1 MDTHAS
7 LNIGRRTFLRGLGTV
22 MALPFLESLT
32 PTRLLG
38 AASGAARPRR
48 MAFVYVPN
56 GADMANWTPS
66 ALGTDFALPST
77 LEPLATHRQDLLV
90 MSGLALDKGRAN
102 GDGAG
107 DHARASSS
115 FLTASQPRKTAGAD
129 IRVGVSVDQVAAQRV
144 GDLTALRSLELGCDR
159 GQISGNCDSGYSCAY
174 SFNVSWRT
182 PTAPMPPETNPR
194 LAFERLFGGGDA
206 KLSTEA
212 RARRAAQR
220 KSVLDFVSEDA
231 RQLSGKLGASD
242 RRKLDEYLT
251 SVRDLERRIER
262 AEHDSVG
269 LPKDKFLEEVSGD
282 RRSHIRL
289 MYDLLVLAF
298 QTDTTRISTFVV
310 AHDGSNL
317 AYPQIEVR
325 DGHHDL
331 SHHQNDPEKK
341 AKIAKINR
349 FHIEQFAYFLE
360 RLKAT
365 KDGEGNLLDNSMI
378 LYGSGLADGNQHAHH
393 DLPILLAG
401 RGGGTLS
408 PGRHVRYAK
417 DTPLANLYLDLLNRM
432 GVHQERFGD
441 STGHLAQL
449 TV

>member
-1 MDTHAS
+1 MNQPS
-7 LNIGRRTFLRGLGTV
+7 QLRFGRRTFLRGLGTV
-22 MALPFLESLT
+22 MALPFLESLV
-32 PTRLLG
+32 PARLL
-38 AASGAARPRR
+38 AAEGAARPRR
-48 MAFVYVPN
+48 LAFVYVPN
-56 GADMANWTPS
+56 GADMANWTPKE
-66 ALGTDFALPST
+66 LGSSFDLPQT
-77 LEPLATHRQDLLV
+77 LQPLAEHRRDLLV
-90 MSGLALDKGRAN
+90 LSGLALDKGRAN

-129 IRVGVSVDQVAAQRV
+129 IRVGVSVDQVAAQKI

-174 SFNVSWRT
+174 SFNISWRT

-194 LAFERLFGGGDA
+194 QAFERLFGGADSR
-206 KLSTEA
+206 LSAEA

-220 KSVLDFVSEDA
+220 KSILDFVSEDA
-231 RQLSGKLGASD
+231 RQLERQLGTSD
-242 RRKLDEYLT
+242 RRKLDEYLS
-251 SVRDLERRIER
+251 SVRDLERRLER
-262 AEHDSVG
+262 TEQDSVG
-269 LPKDKFLEEVSGD
+269 LPKDKFLEEVTGD
-282 RRSHIRL
+282 RQAHIRL

-317 AYPQIEVR
+317 AYPQIGVR

-331 SHHQNDPEKK
+331 SHHQNDPDKK
-341 AKIAKINR
+341 SKIAQINR
-349 FHIEQFAYFLE
+349 FHVEQFAYFLQ
-360 RLKAT
+360 RLKET
-365 KDGEGNLLDNSMI
+365 PDGTGNLLDHSLIM
-378 LYGSGLADGNQHAHH
+378 YGSGLADGNQHAHH

-401 RGGGTLS
+401 HGGGTLN

-417 DTPLANLYLDLLNRM
+417 DTPLANLYLDLMDRM

-441 STGHLAQL
+441 STGRLAQL
-449 TV
+449 TT

>member
-1 MDTHAS
+1 MSNHFR
-7 LNIGRRTFLRGLGTV
+7 IRRRTFLRGLGTAV
-22 MALPFLESLT
+22 ALPWLESLT
-32 PTRLLG
+32 PARAFAGTGG
-38 AASGAARPRR
+38 APGAPKR

-56 GADMANWTPS
+56 GADMVNWTPTEAGS
-66 ALGTDFALPST
+66 DFTLPST
-77 LEPLATHRQDLLV
+77 LEPLGDLRKELLV
-90 MSGLALDKGRAN
+90 LSGLALDKGRAN

-107 DHARASSS
+107 DHARAASS
-115 FLTASQPRKTAGAD
+115 FLTAAQPRKTAGAD
-129 IRVGVSVDQVAAQRV
+129 IRVGVSVDQVAAQKV
-144 GDLTALRSLELGCDR
+144 GDLTSLRSLELGCDR
-159 GQISGNCDSGYSCAY
+159 SQISGNCDSGYSCAY

-194 LAFERLFGGGDA
+194 LAFERLFASEDA
-206 KLSTEA
+206 QLTAEA
-212 RARRAAQR
+212 RARRNAQR
-220 KSVLDFVSEDA
+220 KSVLDFVMEDA
-231 RQLSGKLGASD
+231 RQLSPKLGHSD
-242 RRKLDEYLT
+242 QRKLDEYLS

-262 AEHDSVG
+262 TEKESAN
-269 LPKDKFLEEVSGD
+269 LPRGQFLEDVSGN
-282 RRSHIRL
+282 RQGHIRM
-289 MYDLLVLAF
+289 MYDLLALAF

-317 AYPQIEVR
+317 PYPFIGVS

-349 FHIEQFAYFLE
+349 FHLEQFAYFLR
-360 RLKAT
+360 RLKET
-365 KDGEGNLLDNSMI
+365 REGEGSLLDSCMI
-378 LYGSGLADGNQHAHH
+378 MYGSGLADGNQHAHH

-417 DTPLANLYLDLLNRM
+417 ETPLANLYLDLMDRM

-441 STGHLAQL
+441 STGRLTQL
-449 TV
+449 TT

>member
-1 MDTHAS
+1 MNTHAS

-22 MALPFLESLT
+22 MALPFLESLA

-38 AASGAARPRR
+38 AAGQAARPRR

-56 GADMANWTPS
+56 GADMANWTPE

-77 LEPLATHRQDLLV
+77 LQPLAAHRKDLLV

-129 IRVGVSVDQVAAQRV
+129 IRVGVSVDQVAAQKV

-194 LAFERLFGGGDA
+194 LAFERLFASDDS
-206 KLSTEA
+206 KLTAEA
-212 RARRAAQR
+212 RARRSAQR
-220 KSVLDFVSEDA
+220 KSILDFVSEDA
-231 RQLSGKLGASD
+231 RQLSGKLGATD

-262 AEHDSVG
+262 AEHDSEG
-269 LPKDKFLEEVSGD
+269 LPKDKFLEEVTGD
-282 RRSHIRL
+282 RRAHIRL

-401 RGGGTLS
+401 RGGGTVS

-417 DTPLANLYLDLLNRM
+417 DTPLANLYLDMLDRM
-432 GVHQERFGD
+432 GVRQERFGD
-441 STGHLAQL
+441 STGHLSQL

>member
-1 MDTHAS
+1 MNQHS
-7 LNIGRRTFLRGLGTV
+7 HLHLGRRTFLRGLGTV
-22 MALPFLESLT
+22 MALPFLESLV
-32 PTRLLG
+32 PTRAL
-38 AASGAARPRR
+38 AATVAAQPRR

-56 GADMANWTPS
+56 GADMANWTP
-66 ALGTDFALPST
+66 AELGADFALPAT
-77 LEPLATHRQDLLV
+77 LQPLADHRKDLLV
-90 MSGLALDKGRAN
+90 LSGLALDKGRAN

-107 DHARASSS
+107 DHARAASS
-115 FLTASQPRKTAGAD
+115 FLTAAQPRKTAGAD

-194 LAFERLFGGGDA
+194 LAFERLFATTDSG
-206 KLSTEA
+206 LSAEA
-212 RARRAAQR
+212 RARRATQR
-220 KSVLDFVSEDA
+220 KSILDFVSEDA
-231 RQLSGKLGASD
+231 RQLSPKLGTSD
-242 RRKLDEYLT
+242 RRKLDEYLS

-262 AEHDSVG
+262 TEKDSVG

-282 RRSHIRL
+282 RQAHIRM

-317 AYPQIEVR
+317 AYPQIGVR

-341 AKIAKINR
+341 AKIAQINR
-349 FHIEQFAYFLE
+349 FHVEQFAYFLR
-360 RLKAT
+360 RLKET
-365 KDGEGNLLDNSMI
+365 PDGTGNLLDSSMVM
-378 LYGSGLADGNQHAHH
+378 YGSGLADGNQHAHH

-401 RGGGTLS
+401 RGGGTLA

-417 DTPLANLYLDLLNRM
+417 DTPLANLDLDLLDRM
-432 GVHQERFGD
+432 GAHQERFGD
-441 STGHLAQL
+441 STGRLAQL
-449 TV
+449 TT